1 MSTKKK
7 EDLTYIRCLD
17 LQTEFEEK
25 YGPKTV
31 VLAQVGA
38 FYEIYGIHDYVNDI
52 KEGKAYEISKVLNMT
67 VAHKSN
73 KVNDDDDSDNE
84 EKKDTETKTRWLVMA
99 GFPDFQL
106 DRHVPILLDTN
117 YTVVLYEQTGD
128 IVHTTKTG
136 KKNITKKREIT
147 NILTPG
153 TYIEE
158 TNKLDSPGI
167 GSLYI
172 QRNTDFKSRNK
183 VITLGMSYIDSST
196 GCSWLYEVTMMES
209 EKRYLH
215 DELSKWVNNFK
226 PQEWII
232 NTDLDQTDLLK
243 EFKNTLEFEQT
254 KNYFMTYDDK
264 TLQKVSYMEEFF
276 NNIFDHKSL
285 INSIE
290 YIGLERNQ
298 ITLYSYLMLLRF
310 VNERNPQII
319 KNIAKPKWWKQTR
332 YMSLYNQAYYQL
344 QVIPFNTNAHR
355 NKINSLFDVLNMSS
369 TSMGRRLLRF
379 RILNPLVNVEEIE
392 TRYQYIEMF
401 LENNIYKEFEYI
413 LKEVVDIE
421 RLHRRIVVHLL
432 HPSEFTQLHNSYGS
446 IQQLLCKLR
455 DKNISMPF
463 DIDDMINNLQNYMNH
478 YNSYFN
484 INKMFKCNLNS
495 IVNFFKKE
503 VSEEVDVICQTIEE
517 SKQQLD
523 EEREK
528 IIELFLE
535 NFEDGKIDIN
545 GKMFTIQQFF
555 SVDRTDKEG
564 YSIKANK
571 NCIDVSKLKKTI
583 ENEGYVIKAK
593 NKSNYKI
600 TSKTIDNIS
609 KRLVGYNEQ
618 KKNIVRHEYMKI
630 LDTFATQYND
640 LWSEL
645 VNIISDIDFYI
656 CGAKVADMYGYCKP
670 NIDNKMENK
679 SYVDAK
685 QIRHPI
691 IERIQENI
699 LYVANDIMLGQEP
712 SIGMLVYGV
721 NGVGKSSMGKSVGI
735 SIIMAQMGFFVP
747 CTEFNYYPFN
757 KLYTRITSEDD
768 IFQGYSSFI
777 VEMNDL
783 RSIFEGSDENTIV
796 IGDEICR
803 GTEHI
808 SGTAIVSTTIDRF
821 IKRHIPFILA
831 THQHTLTDIE
841 IVNKHIDNGLSIKH
855 LDINFDEE
863 TGAFVYERK
872 LQDGK
877 GRELYGVEI
886 AKHVINDDSFYHDAL
901 SVRRNLTNEPSD
913 IVIPKQSRYNTD
925 IFMHSCQICG
935 RNELETDLD
944 AHHIVFQEKFKGN
957 ARLGSLRKNQCG
969 NLVVLCKEHHNMVH
983 SDELTIE
990 GYEQTSDGK
999 KLRYYFNKKQNIDHN
1014 ISQNTKPIHES
1025 STDTEQEIFN
1035 DIDIVSN
1042 VTITPSP
1049 PPKRN
1054 GRKKYS
1060 EEDITIIL
1068 TYKTQ
1073 FESNGIKSTISLL
1086 KDIGYKIGSTT
1097 LKKIMNNE
1105 Y

>member
-1 MSTKKK
+1 MSAKK
-7 EDLTYIRCLD
+7 EDKTYCKCLD

-25 YGPKTV
+25 YGSKTV
-31 VLAQVGA
+31 VLAQVGT
-38 FYEIYGIHDYVNDI
+38 FYEIYGIHDYENDI
-52 KEGKAYEISKVLNMT
+52 KEGKASEISKVLNIT

-73 KVNDDDDSDNE
+73 KINDDEDSDTE
-84 EKKDTETKTRWLVMA
+84 EQKENKPPRRWLVMA

-106 DRHVPILLDTN
+106 DRHVPILLAAN

-128 IVHTTKTG
+128 IVLTTKTG
-136 KKNITKKREIT
+136 RETRTKKREIT

-158 TNKLDSPGI
+158 TNKSDSPGI

-172 QRNTDFKSRNK
+172 QRNTNFESRHK

-232 NTDLDQTDLLK
+232 NTDLDQTDLLN
-243 EFKNTLEFEQT
+243 EFKDTLEFEQT
-254 KNYFMTYDDK
+254 KNYFITYDNNTIK
-264 TLQKVSYMEEFF
+264 KVSYMEEFF
-276 NNIFDHKSL
+276 NSIFDHKSL
-285 INSIE
+285 LNSIE
-290 YIGLERNQ
+290 YIGLEKNQ
-298 ITLYSYLMLLRF
+298 ITLHSYLMLLRF

-319 KNIAKPKWWKQTR
+319 KKITKPKWWKQTR

-344 QVIPFNTNAHR
+344 QIIPFNTNARR

-379 RILNPLVNVEEIE
+379 RILNPLVNVEEINS
-392 TRYQYIEMF
+392 RYQYIEMF
-401 LENNIYKEFEYI
+401 LENTIYKEFEYI
-413 LKEVVDIE
+413 LKEIIDIE

-432 HPSEFTQLHNSYGS
+432 HPSEFTSLHSSYS
-446 IQQLLCKLR
+446 AIQQILYKLR
-455 DKNISMPF
+455 DKNISMSY
-463 DIDDMINNLQNYMNH
+463 DINTIINRLQSYVE
-478 YNSYFN
+478 YYTEYFN

-495 IVNFFKKE
+495 ITNFFKKE
-503 VSEEVDVICQTIEE
+503 VSDDVDNVCQSIET
-517 SKQQLD
+517 SKQQL
-523 EEREK
+523 EEEQTKILNLFMEK
-528 IIELFLE
+528 YD
-535 NFEDGKIDIN
+535 DGRIKIG
-545 GKMFTIQQFF
+545 GKMFNVSQYF
-555 SVDRTDKEG
+555 SIENDKDG
-564 YSIKANK
+564 YCIKANK
-571 NCIDVSKLKKTI
+571 NCLDTSKLKKSI
-583 ENEGYVIKAK
+583 EDLGFVIKIK
-593 NKSNYKI
+593 NKTSYKI
-600 TSKTIDNIS
+600 TSKTINKIS
-609 KRLVGYNEQ
+609 EKLDTYSEQ
-618 KKNIVRHEYMKI
+618 KKCIVRQEYMRI
-630 LDTFATQYND
+630 LDIFSSEYND
-640 LWSEL
+640 LWSDL

-670 NIDNKMENK
+670 NIDNKMDSK

-699 LYVANDIMLGQEP
+699 LYVANDIMLGQNP

-735 SIIMAQMGFFVP
+735 SIIMAQMGFYVP

-783 RSIFEGSDENTIV
+783 RSIFEGSDENTVV

-821 IKRHIPFILA
+821 IQRHIPFILA
-831 THQHTLTDIE
+831 THQHSLTDIE

-855 LDINFDEE
+855 LDIRFDDE

-872 LQDGK
+872 LQNGK

-901 SVRRNLTNEPSD
+901 NIRRNLTNEPSD
-913 IVIPKQSRYNTD
+913 IIIPKQSRYNTD
-925 IFMHSCQICG
+925 VYMHSCQICG
-935 RNELETDLD
+935 LNELETDLD

-957 ARLGSLRKNQCG
+957 DRLGGLRKNQCG
-969 NLVVLCKEHHNMVH
+969 NLVVLCKDHHNMVH
-983 SDELTIE
+983 NNELIIE
-990 GYEQTSDGK
+990 GYEQTSHGR
-999 KLRYYFNKKQNIDHN
+999 KLRYNYVKNKPVHVNSDETDKETFDEILNTTN
-1014 ISQNTKPIHES
+1014 TNTETSSEATIS
-1025 STDTEQEIFN
+1025 
-1035 DIDIVSN
+1035 
-1042 VTITPSP
+1042 
-1049 PPKRN
+1049 PKIKRT

-1060 EEDITIIL
+1060 EEDVTIML
-1068 TYKTQ
+1068 TYKKQ
-1073 FESNGIKSTISLL
+1073 YLSEGVKATISSL
-1086 KDIGYKIGSTT
+1086 KDIGYTIGNAT
-1097 LKKIMNNE
+1097 LKKIMNDE
-1105 Y
+1105 YF